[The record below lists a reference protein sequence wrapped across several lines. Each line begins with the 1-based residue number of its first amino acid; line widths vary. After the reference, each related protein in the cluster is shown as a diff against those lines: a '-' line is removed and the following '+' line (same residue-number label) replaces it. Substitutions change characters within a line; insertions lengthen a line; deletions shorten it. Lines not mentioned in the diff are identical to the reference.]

1 MIMGKFHM
9 IPLKT
14 NNYKQMKAKQHIFLV
29 EDDLSFGAVLK
40 SYLELNEYEVTWVDD
55 GKFAIEKFRNGSYQI
70 CLLDVMLPNVDGFTI
85 GAEIRKIDKEIPM
98 VFLTAKSLK
107 EDILKGYN
115 IGADDYITKPF
126 DTEVLLCKIE
136 AIIKRQS
143 GQPVKEAVIF
153 TIGSYTFDSQ
163 LRFISRG
170 KKRQNLSPKEADLL
184 RLLCLNKNELLPRE
198 TALRKIWGDDG
209 YFTARSMDVFIT
221 KLRKYLSADSN
232 IEIKNIHGSGFLLEV
247 KTYSENKK

>member
-1 MIMGKFHM
+1 MS
-9 IPLKT
+9 
-14 NNYKQMKAKQHIFLV
+14 NKQHIFLV

-55 GKFAIEKFRNGSYQI
+55 GKYAFEKFRNGSYQI
-70 CLLDVMLPNVDGFTI
+70 CILDVMLPNVDGFTI

-98 VFLTAKSLK
+98 VFLTAKTLK

-115 IGADDYITKPF
+115 VGADDYITKPF
-126 DTEVLLCKIE
+126 DTEVLLCKIQ

-143 GQPVKEAVIF
+143 AAPEIEVFIF
-153 TIGSYTFDSQ
+153 TVGSYIFDSK
-163 LRFISRG
+163 LRYISREG
-170 KKRQNLSPKEADLL
+170 QTQKLSPKESDLL
-184 RLLCLNKNELLPRE
+184 KLLCQNKNELLPRD
-198 TALRKIWGDDG
+198 TALRKIWGEDG

-221 KLRKYLSADSN
+221 KLRKFLKDDSN

-247 KTYSENKK
+247 KE